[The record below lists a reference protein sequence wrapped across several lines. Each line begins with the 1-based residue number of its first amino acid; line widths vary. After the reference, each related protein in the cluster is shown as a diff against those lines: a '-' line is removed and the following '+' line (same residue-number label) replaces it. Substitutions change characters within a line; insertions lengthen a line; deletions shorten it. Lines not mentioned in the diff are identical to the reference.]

1 MVLLGKLSIS
11 ALRNELQFLTS
22 SNVGLFSGGRH
33 LTAFVIL
40 QFLRIRSSLDEID
53 RFAFSSNAG
62 ATDWGNL
69 SVARNAGA
77 GSQY

>member
-1 MVLLGKLSIS
+1 MLGKLFIS

-40 QFLRIRSSLDEID
+40 QFLRIRSSSYEID
-53 RFAFSSNAG
+53 IGLFEKP
-62 ATDWGNL
+62 NL
-69 SVARNAGA
+69 YKVS
-77 GSQY
+77 